1 MGISLVIANE
11 TPSNRVVDEMWLKRQ
26 AIQIA
31 SQLPEDRAKAIA
43 VLDYAKV
50 LVTDF
55 MTRDFSHDAT

>member
-11 TPSNRVVDEMWLKRQ
+11 TPTNRVDEMWLKRQ

-31 SQLPEDRAKAIA
+31 SQLPEDQAKALA
-43 VLDYAKV
+43 VLEYARM

-55 MTRDFSHDAT
+55 ITKDVRPGAV